1 MRFKIATRIFNEEYF
16 IEAFLRYYLNLGADE
31 ICIFDG
37 YSTDNSLKIIKQLQ
51 NQSHY
56 SKANIK
62 IVCSDKKYR
71 HKGYSQQ
78 TQFCNLILRY
88 AIKDFL
94 KTQEEVVW
102 IFPDADELIRKPESG
117 DILDYLSK
125 SLSDIMRT
133 VFVEWYSPPKLK
145 KIKVEPIQ
153 ILKNIKT
160 GKLRGKIMEL
170 WGDPFHKD
178 YIIRLNPQNI
188 AHLKNIYTVSGFHRL
203 ILNEQILIPP
213 NRDFLI
219 VDHLS
224 GVPINIFSQRV
235 EKNLKLLKNNK
246 DEWSYHHFAQLKER
260 LKDYDS
266 FYYKSLKTSEEI
278 EFQLKK
284 INEFDNTKSY
294 FNNIIMRD
302 NLNELGVSKP
312 SMHDYKN

>member
-16 IEAFLRYYLNLGADE
+16 IEAFLRYYLNLGANE

-37 YSTDNSLKIIKQLQ
+37 DSTDNSLKIIEQMQ
-51 NQSHY
+51 NQSHFFK
-56 SKANIK
+56 SNIN

-71 HKGYSQQ
+71 HKGYLQQ

-94 KTQEEVVW
+94 KTQEEVIW
-102 IFPDADELIRKPESG
+102 IFPDVDEFIRKPESG
-117 DILDYLSK
+117 DIIEYLSK
-125 SLSDIMRT
+125 SLSDIIRT
-133 VFVEWYSPPKLK
+133 VFIEWYFSPKLK
-145 KIKVEPIQ
+145 EIDVKPIQ
-153 ILKNIKT
+153 ILENIET

-178 YIIRLNPQNI
+178 YIIRLNSQNI
-188 AHLKNIYTVSGFHRL
+188 IDFKNLYTVSGFHRL

-219 VDHLS
+219 VDHLR
-224 GVPINIFSQRV
+224 GVSINIFSQRV
-235 EKNLKLLKNNK
+235 EKNLKLLKDNK
-246 DEWSYHHFAQLKER
+246 DEWSYHHFSQLKEH
-260 LKDYDS
+260 LNDYDN
-266 FYYKSLKTSEEI
+266 FYNKSLKTSEEI

>member
-1 MRFKIATRIFNEEYF
+1 MRFKIATRIFNEEHF
-16 IEAFLRYYLNLGADE
+16 IEAFLRYYLNLGANE

-37 YSTDNSLKIIKQLQ
+37 YSTDNSLKIIEQMQ
-51 NQSHY
+51 NQSHFFK
-56 SKANIK
+56 SNIK

-71 HKGYSQQ
+71 HIGYLQQ

-94 KTQEEVVW
+94 KTQEDVIW
-102 IFPDADELIRKPESG
+102 IFPDVDEFIRKPESG
-117 DILDYLSK
+117 DIMEYLSK
-125 SLSDIMRT
+125 SLSDIIRT
-133 VFVEWYSPPKLK
+133 VFIEWYFPPKLK
-145 KIKVEPIQ
+145 KIDIKPIK
-153 ILKNIKT
+153 ILENIKT

-178 YIIRLNPQNI
+178 YIIRLNSQNI
-188 AHLKNIYTVSGFHRL
+188 IDFKNLYTVSGFHRL

-219 VDHLS
+219 VDHLR

-235 EKNLKLLKNNK
+235 EKNLKLLKNK
-246 DEWSYHHFAQLKER
+246 RDEWSYHHFFQLKER
-260 LKDYDS
+260 LNDYDN
-266 FYYKSLKTSEEI
+266 FYNKSLKTSEEI

-284 INEFDNTKSY
+284 INEFDNRKSY
-294 FNNIIMRD
+294 FNNVIIRD

-312 SMHDYKN
+312 SMHDYKS